1 MRKQPYIRQTLRK
14 CLTRSWMWE
23 VLQDTYKMHTRKYI
37 EKIHKVFFT
46 KRGAMQRQVRFVHKF
61 SGEQRR
67 CVQLGLN

>member
-1 MRKQPYIRQTLRK
+1 
-14 CLTRSWMWE
+14 MWE

-61 SGEQRR
+61 SETTVVGPYPHTFF
-67 CVQLGLN
+67 GSN